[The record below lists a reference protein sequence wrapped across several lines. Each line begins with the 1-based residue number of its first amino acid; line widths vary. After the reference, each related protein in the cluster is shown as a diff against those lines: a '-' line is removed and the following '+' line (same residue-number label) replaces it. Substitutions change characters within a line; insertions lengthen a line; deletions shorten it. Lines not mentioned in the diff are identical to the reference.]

1 MVIGVRI
8 MTIDRQGMH
17 INTAVMMTDM
27 KIIATDRPEMVI
39 DNASVTN
46 EEEEYNYPYY
56 A

>member
-1 MVIGVRI
+1 MV
-8 MTIDRQGMH
+8 TDRQRVS

-46 EEEEYNYPYY
+46 EEEEYNYRYY